1 MFKNPFRIPTHVE
14 YAEVSLEQAKMT
26 LLKAQEQLEYYESIV
41 AFKRKQIA
49 RLEGATNN
57 AKTSKNSTNGSFPGT
72 NDSDLRNSP
81 ALLGTI

>member
-1 MFKNPFRIPTHVE
+1 MFKNPFRTPTHVE

-49 RLEGATNN
+49 RLEGANN
-57 AKTSKNSTNGSFPGT
+57 AKTPKSSTNNGFPGT
-72 NDSDLRNSP
+72 NDSDLRNPP
-81 ALLGTI
+81 ALLGTL